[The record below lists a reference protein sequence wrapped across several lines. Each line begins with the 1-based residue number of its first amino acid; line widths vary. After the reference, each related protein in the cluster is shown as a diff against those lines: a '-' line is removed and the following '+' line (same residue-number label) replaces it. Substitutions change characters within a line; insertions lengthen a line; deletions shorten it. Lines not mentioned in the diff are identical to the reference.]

1 MGEPDLELVSVHV
14 EEVVLNRSGKRSI
27 RLDAAAVDAKK
38 HRYSTEMQNDT
49 SQDTYLIYLGSRG
62 KHFERMERMMKYF
75 ADERGAHNYMITSER
90 SVDDPGAFVYPFVN
104 SEYFASME
112 YVVPMQVLARK
123 LSLDLGIDCNI
134 PSDPLFHKKMGSYT
148 Y

>member
-1 MGEPDLELVSVHV
+1 ME
-14 EEVVLNRSGKRSI
+14 
-27 RLDAAAVDAKK
+27 AV
-38 HRYSTEMQNDT
+38 RYSVTGYELEEFMHGIYHAID
-49 SQDTYLIYLGSRG
+49 QDTYIIYLGSKG
-62 KHFERMERMMKYF
+62 KHFERMVRMMKYF
-75 ADERGAHNYMITSER
+75 AEERGAHNYMITSNPDIEE
-90 SVDDPGAFVYPFVN
+90 GKNFVYPFVN

-134 PSDPLFHKKMGSYT
+134 PSDPQFHKKMGSYT